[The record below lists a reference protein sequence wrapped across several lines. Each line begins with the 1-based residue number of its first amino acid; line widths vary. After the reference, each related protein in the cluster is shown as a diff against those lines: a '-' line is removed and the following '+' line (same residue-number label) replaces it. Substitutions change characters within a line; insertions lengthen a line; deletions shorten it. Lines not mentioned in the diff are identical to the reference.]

1 MQCTGSRAGDRNL
14 TALLIFCAVKR
25 GRYYLWKSVP
35 RHPFMGFQGIV
46 MARIM
51 EAFLENEKQIDHEK
65 EGTGMKTLAKTKNMD
80 RKTWLELRR
89 KGIGG
94 SDVSIIAG
102 VNKFKS
108 VFQLWLEKTGK
119 AQLEETDSEYAH
131 FGTILEPLVKKEFME
146 RTGKKIRA
154 KNVILQ
160 SEEHPFMLCDLDG
173 VIYEDGEMCIFE
185 AKTASAYKQEIWEQG
200 VPVEYILQVQHY
212 MAVTGAK
219 KSYVAAL
226 VGGNHFYTHIVQRD
240 EELVGMIIA
249 MEKEFWEKNVLG
261 GEEPVPDGSGATT
274 AYISERYG
282 RCNGQTI
289 ELPEEALETVCRYED
304 ISRQIKESEERKEAL
319 ANQLRNYLGENESG
333 TVGGKV
339 VTWKQLTRKYIDTK
353 RLELEKQDIYKEYL
367 TESRYRR
374 LTVA

>member
-1 MQCTGSRAGDRNL
+1 
-14 TALLIFCAVKR
+14 
-25 GRYYLWKSVP
+25 
-35 RHPFMGFQGIV
+35 
-46 MARIM
+46 
-51 EAFLENEKQIDHEK
+51 
-65 EGTGMKTLAKTKNMD
+65 MKTLAKTKNMD

-108 VFQLWLEKTGK
+108 VFQLWLEKTGR
-119 AQLEETDSEYAH
+119 AELEETDSEYAH
-131 FGTILEPLVKKEFME
+131 FGTVLEPLVKKEFTR
-146 RTGKKIRA
+146 RTGRKVRA
-154 KNVILQ
+154 RNEILQ

-173 VIYEDGEMCIFE
+173 VVYENGEMCIFE
-185 AKTASAYKQEIWEQG
+185 AKTASAYKQEVWEQG

-219 KSYVAAL
+219 KAYVAAL
-226 VGGNHFYTHIVQRD
+226 VGGNHFYAHTVMRD
-240 EELVGMIIA
+240 GELIGMITA

-261 GEEPVPDGSGATT
+261 GVEPVPDGSDATT
-274 AYISERYG
+274 SYLNERYG
-282 RCNGQTI
+282 KCNGQTI
-289 ELPEEALETVCRYED
+289 ELPEEALEVVFRYED
-304 ISRQIKESEERKEAL
+304 VTQQMKEIEERKEAL
-319 ANQLRNYLGENESG
+319 ANQLRNYLGENEAG

-339 VTWKQLTRKYIDTK
+339 VTWKQLTRKYLDTK
-353 RLELEKQDIYKEYL
+353 RLEKEKQDVYDEYL